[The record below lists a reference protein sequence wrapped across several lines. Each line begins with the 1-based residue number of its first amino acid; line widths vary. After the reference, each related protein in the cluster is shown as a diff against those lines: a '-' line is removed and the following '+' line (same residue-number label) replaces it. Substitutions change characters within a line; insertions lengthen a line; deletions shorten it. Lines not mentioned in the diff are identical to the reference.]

1 MSFGFL
7 NLDYI
12 YDIISKILT
21 ITPTH
26 YLYVAAIV
34 FAIGLMGTM
43 IRRNAIAILLGIEL
57 MLNSVN
63 IILIVG
69 GRAFGSGAYNAGAF
83 VVFVITVAACEAIVG
98 LALILA
104 AYKHLKDINIDKMD
118 ILKW

>member
-1 MSFGFL
+1 MDIGIIDF
-7 NLDYI
+7 DYI
-12 YDIISKILT
+12 YDILYELLI
-21 ITPTH
+21 ITPKH
-26 YLYVAAIV
+26 YLFVGGIV

-63 IILIVG
+63 IILITG
-69 GRAFGSGAYNAGAF
+69 GRAFGTETYSAGAF

-104 AYKHLKDINIDKMD
+104 AYRHLKDINIDKMN